1 MAEQV
6 WKRTYFESWEDA
18 FRGLAPVVRQQSV
31 RVAAY
36 TRVLFLQ
43 ACEDGFCAG
52 TSAGESQ
59 MQGRYADLAYKCG
72 MYHQLGKALVPPE
85 YQLWRDDFTEEER
98 AVYRKYTTDGCDL
111 IAALQESN
119 AYDREKRGLSAPAPE
134 TANVPWRMQRESCL
148 QHMERWNGSGFPE
161 GRKGSAISPI
171 AQIVGLAKEL
181 DHLAAETKSEE
192 PFTEALDA
200 IFAGEDA
207 DWNPALIRVLKNCR
221 GKCRSVY
228 NKYIH
233 YSLTLPKT
241 IPLVEKRKSRPMGL
255 RYRPM
260 ADGRSGKVLLYEAE
274 PWIGGIAGRDGAT
287 EPLSA
292 AADLLRRTELT
303 VDVSFYLLYEAADAL
318 LRMQNCRLAAQG
330 ILLPML
336 PEFYRAP
343 SQLKRFAELFEDQP
357 VDKSKLYL
365 TVDALTFAMAG
376 KGVRETIARYARN
389 GVTLVLDG
397 YEPSLCPADDVK
409 AVGISHIRCKSKLY
423 LQQDTA
429 ELMKRLR
436 QEDFTLLG
444 GEVDSEG
451 AARWLSDCGVY
462 AASGPAVGVAVEEDE
477 MIRDCLLRERGN

>member
-1 MAEQV
+1 
-6 WKRTYFESWEDA
+6 
-18 FRGLAPVVRQQSV
+18 
-31 RVAAY
+31 
-36 TRVLFLQ
+36 
-43 ACEDGFCAG
+43 
-52 TSAGESQ
+52 
-59 MQGRYADLAYKCG
+59 
-72 MYHQLGKALVPPE
+72 
-85 YQLWRDDFTEEER
+85 
-98 AVYRKYTTDGCDL
+98 
-111 IAALQESN
+111 
-119 AYDREKRGLSAPAPE
+119 
-134 TANVPWRMQRESCL
+134 
-148 QHMERWNGSGFPE
+148 
-161 GRKGSAISPI
+161 
-171 AQIVGLAKEL
+171 
-181 DHLAAETKSEE
+181 
-192 PFTEALDA
+192 
-200 IFAGEDA
+200 
-207 DWNPALIRVLKNCR
+207 
-221 GKCRSVY
+221 
-228 NKYIH
+228 
-233 YSLTLPKT
+233 
-241 IPLVEKRKSRPMGL
+241 MGL

-376 KGVRETIARYARN
+376 KGVRETIARYARS

-409 AVGISHIRCKSKLY
+409 AAGISHIRCKSKLY